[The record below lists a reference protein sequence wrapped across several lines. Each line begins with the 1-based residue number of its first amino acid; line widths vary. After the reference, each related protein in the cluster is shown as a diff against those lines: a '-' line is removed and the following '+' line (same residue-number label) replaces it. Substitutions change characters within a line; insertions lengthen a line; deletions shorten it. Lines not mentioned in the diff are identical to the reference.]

1 MKEYSTASGH
11 LKIDE
16 GRLLESIDRLGAI
29 GRSADG
35 ITRVALTE
43 EDKQAR
49 DLVVERMRSLSMT
62 VQVDRIGNIYGIRA
76 AADGSLEA
84 PVVTGSHIDSV
95 IGAGPLDGS
104 YGVLAGLEAMAV
116 LNEAGINTRRPLAVA
131 VFTNEEGVRYQP
143 DMMGSLIAAGG
154 MAVEDALEVRGTDNT
169 RLGDELARIGYAG
182 DLACGALQPHA
193 FVELHIEQ
201 GPVLDTNGE
210 EIGVVH
216 DLQGISWTEISIE
229 GQANHAGTTPINMRR
244 DAGHAAAAVITGVRD
259 IAGEMGGNQVATVG
273 SISLTPNVINVVPS
287 GATLTVD
294 LRNTDEALLQQ
305 AETSLADLMVEVSKS
320 DRVVV
325 EQQQLARF
333 QPVKF
338 DEDICGIITT
348 VAGEFGLGV
357 RHMTSG
363 AGHDAQMMAR
373 ICPTAMIFVP
383 SVNGIS
389 HNAAEHTHSAD
400 LVNGA
405 KTLLNV
411 LYRLAMAEA

>member
-411 LYRLAMAEA
+411 LYRLAMTEA

>member
-1 MKEYSTASGH
+1 MKEYSTANGH

-29 GRSADG
+29 GRSAEG

-62 VQVDRIGNIYGIRA
+62 VQVDRIGNIYGIRS

-104 YGVLAGLEAMAV
+104 YGVLAGLEAMAA

-201 GPVLDTNGE
+201 GPVLDASGK

-216 DLQGISWTEISIE
+216 DLQGISWAEISIE
-229 GQANHAGTTPINMRR
+229 GQANHAGTTPMNMRR

-305 AETSLADLMVEVSKS
+305 AETRLADLMVEVSKS
-320 DRVVV
+320 DHVVI

-338 DEDICGIITT
+338 DADICGIITT
-348 VAGEFGLGV
+348 VAEEFGLGV

-373 ICPTAMIFVP
+373 ICPAAMIFVP

-389 HNAAEHTHSAD
+389 HNAAEHTRSAD

-411 LYRLAMAEA
+411 LYRLAMTEA